1 MEMDL
6 TEKSRIISFFFTLF
20 LGPLGLLYA
29 SPIAALLLILVVVLT
44 FSTVVVPILCWILAI
59 GIGDH
64 MVYKHN
70 KSIEVLKTM
79 MAKS

>member
-1 MEMDL
+1 MDL

-29 SPIAALLLILVVVLT
+29 SPIASLLLILVAVLT
-44 FSTVVVPILCWILAI
+44 FSTVVGPILCWIMAI
-59 GIGDH
+59 CIGDH